1 MDPKQPPFF
10 RLGTQNGCHEVMSK
24 PRKVEGSSPGA
35 LGAGVGFYR
44 PRKGG
49 KLSKGKRF
57 GRDSNKGLPHNK
69 KPKPKVYGKRDDI
82 FPCSACPKL
91 STVHKS
97 CFCETFTIFSK
108 VRHLTGLPLL
118 ETAQSK

>member
-1 MDPKQPPFF
+1 MAV
-10 RLGTQNGCHEVMSK
+10 CHEVMSK

-82 FPCSACPKL
+82 FPCSAGPKL
-91 STVHKS
+91 STVHNRVVSVKPS
-97 CFCETFTIFSK
+97 
-108 VRHLTGLPLL
+108 
-118 ETAQSK
+118 QSFPRYDI